1 MFKEVILNL
10 GKKASRMISKN
21 KSNNLKSN
29 KSNSNQSEEKRKQLE
44 EKLLELTDKELE
56 ALFEMRKIDQTE
68 YEYILAFRKKQKARK
83 KSDKEKFEERIR
95 CNNSVIQKVVNLG
108 RKFRLQEIFSR
119 QGNTKRSATQN
130 ENYLEEEQDI
140 EREERLRESRK

>member
-1 MFKEVILNL
+1 
-10 GKKASRMISKN
+10 MISKN
-21 KSNNLKSN
+21 KSNKLKS
-29 KSNSNQSEEKRKQLE
+29 KESNVEQSEEKRKLLE
-44 EKLLELTDKELE
+44 EKLLELTDEELE
-56 ALFEMRKIDQTE
+56 ALFEMGKIDQAE
-68 YEYILAFRKKQKARK
+68 YEYILSFRKKKKARK

-119 QGNTKRSATQN
+119 QGNSKKSITQN

-140 EREERLRESRK
+140 EREERLRENRK